1 MYVIRM
7 GCGATVTSC
16 VHSIFYF
23 LETLK
28 VNFESGIHI
37 LLSYVGLES
46 TMTLNT

>member
-1 MYVIRM
+1 VYVIRM